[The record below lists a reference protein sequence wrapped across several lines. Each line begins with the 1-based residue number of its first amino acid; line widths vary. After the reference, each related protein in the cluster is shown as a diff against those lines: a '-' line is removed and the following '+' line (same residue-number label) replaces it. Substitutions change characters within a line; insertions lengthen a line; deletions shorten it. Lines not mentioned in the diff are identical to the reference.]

1 MSDLVT
7 LAFPGDEPERRPHV
21 IAVPFLDGAIPC
33 VEISGEPMVILKPVS
48 DLLGL
53 SWAPQHA
60 KLSADQTACITFIVT
75 QLPGADQSR
84 KVMAVSLETFT
95 VWLARLQPSRV
106 KAEAR
111 ETVIAYQ
118 REAARALRNHFF
130 GQSSEVAKSPDA
142 DLDVIQSMLD
152 GLRQQRAELRAQQ
165 ARTAVLEAK
174 VSAIEGQ
181 HDWFTALGY
190 AKLTDRP
197 TDRPYL
203 ARVGRKATALMRER
217 GDEPQRRQDA
227 TFGAI
232 NVYPADVLEAAFEA
246 VKR

>member
-1 MSDLVT
+1 MTEIIALN
-7 LAFPGDEPERRPHV
+7 LASTEPEVRPEV
-21 IAVPFLDGAIPC
+21 VMVPFLDGAIPC
-33 VEISGEPMVILKPVS
+33 AVVDGEPMVVLRPISDRIGLRWAAQYTKLTSDPAACVS
-48 DLLGL
+48 
-53 SWAPQHA
+53 
-60 KLSADQTACITFIVT
+60 FIET
-75 QLPGADQSR
+75 QLPGDSQTR
-84 KVMAVSLETFT
+84 RVMVVDLETFT

-106 KAEAR
+106 AAEAR

-130 GQSSEVAKSPDA
+130 GQRAEVAKSPDA

-174 VSAIEGQ
+174 VEAIEG
-181 HDWFTALGY
+181 DYRSFTALAF
-190 AKLTDRP
+190 AKLHDFP

-203 ARVGRKATALMRER
+203 ARVGRRATQIMRAR
-217 GDEPQRRQDA
+217 GDAPHKRQDA

-232 NVYPADVLEAAFEA
+232 NVYPADVLEEAFEA